1 MKYLIPFAL
10 FLFQLSLMYLIWDKY
25 PGAISEKIFFESAIG
40 LVGLG
45 GIILISMEIDDY

>member
-25 PGAISEKIFFESAIG
+25 PGTLSEKIFFEATIS

-45 GIILISMEIDDY
+45 GIMLISIEMYDC

>member
-10 FLFQLSLMYLIWDKY
+10 FIFQLALMYLIWDKY
-25 PGAISEKIFFESAIG
+25 PATLSEKLFFEAAIG

-45 GIILISMEIDDY
+45 GIMLISIEIYDD

>member
-25 PGAISEKIFFESAIG
+25 PGVLPEKIFFEAAIG

-45 GIILISMEIDDY
+45 GIILISNEMDDY